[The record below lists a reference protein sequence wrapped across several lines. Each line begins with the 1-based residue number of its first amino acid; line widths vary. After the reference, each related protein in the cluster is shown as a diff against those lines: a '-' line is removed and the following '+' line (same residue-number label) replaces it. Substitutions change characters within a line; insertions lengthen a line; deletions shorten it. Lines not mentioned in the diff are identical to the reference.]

1 MENVESQDLKKIKEM
16 LESLSQK
23 QSDNDIM
30 LKAIDKTLSQL
41 NQTVIGNPQY
51 GLKGI
56 INEISD
62 LKEYVQNDRTFKN
75 KMIGGLLVVGTVWT
89 ALLQY
94 LFRLFTHK

>member
-1 MENVESQDLKKIKEM
+1 MENIESQDLRKIKEM

>member
-1 MENVESQDLKKIKEM
+1 MENIESQDLRKIKEM
-16 LESLSQK
+16 LELLSQK

>member
-1 MENVESQDLKKIKEM
+1 MENIESQDLRKIKEM

-94 LFRLFTHK
+94 IFRLFTHK

>member
-1 MENVESQDLKKIKEM
+1 
-16 LESLSQK
+16 
-23 QSDNDIM
+23 M

>member
-1 MENVESQDLKKIKEM
+1 MENVESQDLRKIKEM

>member
-1 MENVESQDLKKIKEM
+1 MENIESQDFKKIKEM
-16 LESLSQK
+16 IESLSQK

>member
-51 GLKGI
+51 GLKVI

>member
-1 MENVESQDLKKIKEM
+1 MENIESQDFKKIKEM

>member
-1 MENVESQDLKKIKEM
+1 MENIDSQDLRKIKEM